1 MLLVS
6 ITFLIGAL
14 LGFVGGVLTY
24 RNNAEK
30 AKKAEDKGKAL
41 LDALKKP

>member
-1 MLLVS
+1 MLVVILS
-6 ITFLIGAL
+6 FFIGAL
-14 LGFVGGVLTY
+14 LGFLGGVLTY